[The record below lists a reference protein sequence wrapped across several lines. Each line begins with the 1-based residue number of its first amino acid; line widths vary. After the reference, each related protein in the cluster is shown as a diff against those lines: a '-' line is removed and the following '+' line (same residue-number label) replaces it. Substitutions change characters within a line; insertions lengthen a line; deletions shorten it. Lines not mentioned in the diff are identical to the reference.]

1 MQPYTMQRDITKIT
15 VSLGTKIS
23 LLIMKIYDIRLI
35 KNKHVQYKD
44 DEQSA
49 CN

>member
-1 MQPYTMQRDITKIT
+1 MLRDITKIT

-44 DEQSA
+44 D
-49 CN
+49 